1 MISNDNLVEK
11 GTTLDKYYS
20 VVLHHLV
27 KQLKH
32 AERKRLNATNK
43 LIKMNNPQE
52 MESHTTQ
59 KYWKTVSNVEF
70 YENEIRK
77 YQREILIIVDLYDI
91 KNKMHQE
98 RFSFLK
104 SVDFLNL

>member
-1 MISNDNLVEK
+1 MNLMEK
-11 GTTLDKYYS
+11 GIMLDKYYS
-20 VVLHHLV
+20 VILHHLV
-27 KQLKH
+27 KQLKQ

-43 LIKMNNPQE
+43 LIKMNNQQE

-59 KYWKTVSNVEF
+59 NYWKTVANVEF

>member
-1 MISNDNLVEK
+1 MTTKDNLVEK
-11 GTTLDKYYS
+11 GITLDKYYS

-27 KQLKH
+27 KQLKQ

-43 LIKMNNPQE
+43 LMKMNNPQE

-59 KYWKTVSNVEF
+59 KYWKTVANVEF
-70 YENEIRK
+70 YENEVRK
-77 YQREILIIVDLYDI
+77 HKMEIGLIIDLYDI

>member
-1 MISNDNLVEK
+1 MITKDDLVEK
-11 GTTLDKYYS
+11 GITLDKYYS

-27 KQLKH
+27 KQLKQ

-70 YENEIRK
+70 YETEILK
-77 YQREILIIVDLYDI
+77 YQREIWIIVDLYDI

-104 SVDFLNL
+104 SVDFLKF

>member
-1 MISNDNLVEK
+1 MITKDNLVEK
-11 GTTLDKYYS
+11 GITLDKYYS
-20 VVLHHLV
+20 VILHHLV
-27 KQLKH
+27 KQLKQ

-43 LIKMNNPQE
+43 LMNMNNPQE

-59 KYWKTVSNVEF
+59 KYWKTVANVEF
-70 YENEIRK
+70 YETEIRK
-77 YQREILIIVDLYDI
+77 YQREIWIIVDLYDI

-104 SVDFLNL
+104 SVDFLNF